1 MTAFLALVRK
11 DLILFL
17 HDRRAL
23 LMSLA
28 LPIVIASFFGF
39 LFGGGGEKQGSAIEV
54 ALVLNDA
61 SKAANDIAAGLQAD
75 ASLAVARMSI
85 DEARA
90 AVRSGKRKAAIVLPA
105 GFGDAAGNA
114 LFGAAA
120 KPEIGLLYDP
130 SQPAVLSMV
139 KGMLTQQ
146 VMQVVS
152 NQMFNG
158 ADGRGLNERN
168 LRALEARPQ
177 DAETA
182 ALRTVLESVVKY
194 QALPAKTDQNGAAG
208 AVKPG
213 LTMPFTTR
221 DEALAA
227 GKADGPQGYN
237 PFAHAFAGMGVQFLL
252 FMGIEMGT
260 ALLHARNSGVW
271 NRLLAAPVALSTLL
285 LARAASSALIAFAIL
300 CVIFLFSVVVFQVHI
315 SSLAGFAG
323 VAVCFALVTA
333 SFGVLIAA
341 FGKTPEVARK
351 MAMFA
356 TLLMV
361 MIGGAWVPSF
371 MFPAWLQQA
380 SLAMPTRW
388 AVEGFDAITWRGMDL
403 HAVLPAMGAQLGFA
417 LLFAALAVWRFRK
430 MAG

>member
-28 LPIVIASFFGF
+28 LPIIIASFFGF
-39 LFGGGGEKQGSAIEV
+39 LFGGGSDKQGSAIEV
-54 ALVLNDA
+54 ALVLNDT
-61 SKAANDIAAGLQAD
+61 SKAAAGIAAGLEQD
-75 ASLAVARMSI
+75 ASLAVARMDLI
-85 DEARA
+85 AARE
-90 AVRSGKRKAAIVLPA
+90 AVRSGKRKAAIVIPA
-105 GFGDAAGNA
+105 GFGEAAGNA
-114 LFGAAA
+114 LFGTAD
-120 KPEIGLLYDP
+120 KPEIALLYDP

-152 NQMFNG
+152 SEMFGG
-158 ADGRGLNERN
+158 AGGRAINERN
-168 LRALEARPQ
+168 LRALAARPQ

-182 ALRTVLESVVKY
+182 ALRGLLESVVKY
-194 QALPAKTDQNGAAG
+194 QALPAKEGPARA
-208 AVKPG
+208 G
-213 LTMPFTTR
+213 LTMPFTTH
-221 DEALAA
+221 DEALASGA
-227 GKADGPQGYN
+227 VDGPQGYN

-260 ALLHARNSGVW
+260 ALLHARSSGVW

-285 LARAASSALIAFAIL
+285 LARAASSALIAFALL
-300 CVIFLFSVVVFQVHI
+300 CVIFLFSVAVFGVHI

-323 VAVCFALVTA
+323 VALCFALVTA
-333 SFGVLIAA
+333 SFGVLVAA

-361 MIGGAWVPSF
+361 MVGGAWVPSF

-403 HAVLPAMGAQLGFA
+403 NAVLPAMEAQLGFA

>member
-61 SKAANDIAAGLQAD
+61 SQAASDIAAGLQAD
-75 ASLAVARMSI
+75 PSLAVARMGI

-105 GFGDAAGNA
+105 GFGEAAGNA
-114 LFGAAA
+114 FFGTAD
-120 KPEIGLLYDP
+120 KPEIVLLYDP

-152 NQMFNG
+152 NEMFNG
-158 ADGRGLNERN
+158 AGGREINERN
-168 LRALEARPQ
+168 LRALAAAPQ

-182 ALRTVLESVVKY
+182 ALRGMLEGVVKY
-194 QALPAKTDQNGAAG
+194 QSLPPKEGQAG
-208 AVKPG
+208 PQKAG
-213 LTMPFTTR
+213 LSTPFTTR

-271 NRLLAAPVALSTLL
+271 SRLLAAPVALSTLL

-333 SFGVLIAA
+333 SFGVLVAA

-403 HAVLPAMGAQLGFA
+403 DAVLPAMGAQLGFA

-430 MAG
+430 MEG

>member
-28 LPIVIASFFGF
+28 LPIIIASFFGF

-54 ALVLNDA
+54 ALVLNDT
-61 SKAANDIAAGLQAD
+61 SKAAADIAAGLEKD
-75 ASLAVARMSI
+75 ASLAVARMDI
-85 DEARA
+85 DAARE
-90 AVRSGKRKAAIVLPA
+90 AVRSGKRKAAIVIPA
-105 GFGDAAGNA
+105 GFGEAAGNA
-114 LFGAAA
+114 LFGTAG
-120 KPEIGLLYDP
+120 KPEIALLYDP

-152 NQMFNG
+152 SEMFNG
-158 ADGRGLNERN
+158 AGGRAINERN

-182 ALRTVLESVVKY
+182 ALRGLLESVVKY
-194 QALPAKTDQNGAAG
+194 QALPPKEGQAG
-208 AVKPG
+208 TEKAG

-221 DEALAA
+221 DEALASA
-227 GKADGPQGYN
+227 AVDGPQGYN

-260 ALLHARNSGVW
+260 ALLHARSSGVW

-315 SSLAGFAG
+315 SSLMGFAG
-323 VAVCFALVTA
+323 VALCFALVTA
-333 SFGVLIAA
+333 SFGVLVAA
-341 FGKTPEVARK
+341 FGRTPEVARK

-361 MIGGAWVPSF
+361 MVGGAWVPSF

-403 HAVLPAMGAQLGFA
+403 NAVLPAMGAQLGFA
-417 LLFAALAVWRFRK
+417 LLFAVLAVWRFRK
-430 MAG
+430 MEG

>member
-28 LPIVIASFFGF
+28 LPIIIASFFGF

-54 ALVLNDA
+54 ALVLNDT
-61 SKAANDIAAGLQAD
+61 SKAAADIAAGLEKD
-75 ASLAVARMSI
+75 ASLAVARMGI
-85 DEARA
+85 DAARE

-105 GFGDAAGNA
+105 GFGEAAGNA
-114 LFGAAA
+114 LFGTAD
-120 KPEIGLLYDP
+120 KPEIALLYDP

-152 NQMFNG
+152 SEMFNG
-158 ADGRGLNERN
+158 ASGREINERN
-168 LRALEARPQ
+168 LRALAARPQ

-182 ALRTVLESVVKY
+182 ALRGLLESVVKY
-194 QALPAKTDQNGAAG
+194 QALPPKEGQAG
-208 AVKPG
+208 AEKAG

-221 DEALAA
+221 DEALASGA
-227 GKADGPQGYN
+227 ADGPQGYN

-260 ALLHARNSGVW
+260 ALLHARSSGVW

-285 LARAASSALIAFAIL
+285 LARAASSALIAFALL
-300 CVIFLFSVVVFQVHI
+300 CVIFLFSVAVFQVHI
-315 SSLAGFAG
+315 SSLVGFAG
-323 VAVCFALVTA
+323 VALCFALVTA
-333 SFGVLIAA
+333 SFGVLVAA
-341 FGKTPEVARK
+341 FGRTPEVARK

-361 MIGGAWVPSF
+361 MVGGAWVPSF

-403 HAVLPAMGAQLGFA
+403 NAVLPAMGAQLGFA
-417 LLFAALAVWRFRK
+417 LLFAVLAVWRFRK
-430 MAG
+430 MEG

>member
-39 LFGGGGEKQGSAIEV
+39 LFGGGGDKQGSAIEI
-54 ALVLNDA
+54 ALVLNDS
-61 SKAANDIAAGLQAD
+61 SKAAGDVAAGLKQD
-75 ASLAVARMSI
+75 ASLAVAQMSLE
-85 DEARA
+85 DARQ
-90 AVRSGKRKAAIVLPA
+90 AVRTGKRKAAIVIPA
-105 GFGDAAGNA
+105 GFGEAAGQA
-114 LFGAAA
+114 LFGAGD
-120 KPEIGLLYDP
+120 KPEIALLYDP

-152 NQMFNG
+152 SEMFG
-158 ADGRGLNERN
+158 GPGGREVNERN
-168 LRALEARPQ
+168 LHALEARPQ

-182 ALRTVLESVVKY
+182 ALRGVLESVIKY
-194 QALPAKTDQNGAAG
+194 QALPAKEEQAG
-208 AVKPG
+208 AGKAG

-221 DEALAA
+221 DEALAS
-227 GKADGPQGYN
+227 GSGNGPQGYN

-271 NRLLAAPVALSTLL
+271 NRLLAAPVSLSTLL
-285 LARAASSALIAFAIL
+285 LARAASSALIAFGIL
-300 CVIFLFSVVVFQVHI
+300 CLIFLFAVLVFGVHI
-315 SSLAGFAG
+315 SSFGGFAG
-323 VAVCFALVTA
+323 IALCFALVTA
-333 SFGVLIAA
+333 SFGVLVAA

-361 MIGGAWVPSF
+361 MVGGAWVPSF

-388 AVEGFDAITWRGMDL
+388 AVEGFDAITWRGMDMS
-403 HAVLPAMGAQLGFA
+403 AVLPAMGAQLGFA

-430 MAG
+430 MEG

>member
-54 ALVLNDA
+54 ALVLNDT

-85 DEARA
+85 DEARE

-114 LFGAAA
+114 LFGAGS
-120 KPEIGLLYDP
+120 KPEIDLLYDP

-158 ADGRGLNERN
+158 ADGRALNERN

-182 ALRTVLESVVKY
+182 ALRTMLESVIKY
-194 QALPAKTDQNGAAG
+194 QALPAKEGQAG
-208 AVKPG
+208 AEKAG

-221 DEALAA
+221 DEALAV

-260 ALLHARNSGVW
+260 ALLQARNSGVW

-300 CVIFLFSVVVFQVHI
+300 CVIFLFSVVVFQIHI

-380 SLAMPTRW
+380 ALAMPTRW

-430 MAG
+430 MEG

>member
-11 DLILFL
+11 DLYLFL

-39 LFGGGGEKQGSAIEV
+39 LFGGGGDKQGSAIEI
-54 ALVLNDA
+54 ALVLNDS
-61 SKAANDIAAGLQAD
+61 SKAATDVAAGLQGD
-75 ASLAVARMSI
+75 ASLAVAQMSL
-85 DEARA
+85 DAARQ
-90 AVRSGKRKAAIVLPA
+90 AVRTGKRKAVIVIPA
-105 GFGDAAGNA
+105 GFGEAAGQA
-114 LFGAAA
+114 LFDAGE
-120 KPEIGLLYDP
+120 KPEIALLYDP

-152 NQMFNG
+152 GEMFG
-158 ADGRGLNERN
+158 GPGGREVNERN
-168 LRALEARPQ
+168 LHALEARPQ

-182 ALRTVLESVVKY
+182 ALRGVLESVIKY
-194 QALPAKTDQNGAAG
+194 QALPAKDESAGAAG
-208 AVKPG
+208 AG

-221 DEALAA
+221 DEALAS
-227 GKADGPQGYN
+227 GSGNGPQGYN

-260 ALLHARNSGVW
+260 ALLHARSSGVW
-271 NRLLAAPVALSTLL
+271 NRLLAAPVSLSTLL
-285 LARAASSALIAFAIL
+285 LARAASSALIAFGIL
-300 CVIFLFSVVVFQVHI
+300 CLIFLFAVLVFGVHI
-315 SSLAGFAG
+315 SSFGGFAG
-323 VAVCFALVTA
+323 IALCFALVTA
-333 SFGVLIAA
+333 SFGVLVAA

-361 MIGGAWVPSF
+361 MVGGAWVPSF

-388 AVEGFDAITWRGMDL
+388 AVEGFDAVTWRGMDMS
-403 HAVLPAMGAQLGFA
+403 AVLPAMGAQLGFA

-430 MAG
+430 MEG